1 MRGQDRARLAGQAL
15 SQRLASRYA
24 HRMRIIGITGW
35 SGAGKT
41 TLILKLIP
49 LLTERGL
56 KVSTLK
62 HAHHMFDVDT
72 PGKDSFEHRS
82 AGATE
87 VLIASANRFA
97 LMHELRGDPEPPLEL
112 LLEKLSAVDLVLI
125 EGFKRAPH
133 PKIEV
138 HRAANGKPFLYPGDP
153 AIMAVAS
160 DTRQAQPAPPWIA
173 LDDAGVIVEAVLTH
187 AVAPTAVD
195 WRRG

>member
-1 MRGQDRARLAGQAL
+1 
-15 SQRLASRYA
+15 
-24 HRMRIIGITGW
+24 MRIIGVTGW

-49 LLTERGL
+49 LLARQGMR
-56 KVSTLK
+56 VSTLK

-72 PGKDSFEHRS
+72 PGKDSHEHRM

-97 LMHELRGDPEPPLEL
+97 LMHELRGAPEPPLETL
-112 LLEKLSAVDLVLI
+112 LGRLSPVDLVLI

-138 HRAANGKPFLYPGDP
+138 YRAGNGKPPLHPGDP
-153 AIMAVAS
+153 TILAVAS
-160 DTRQAQPAPPWIA
+160 DVALPRLDRPLLA
-173 LDDAGVIVEAVLTH
+173 LDDAEAVAAFILEK
-187 AVAPTAVD
+187 AVEPAAVD
-195 WRRG
+195 WTRG

>member
-1 MRGQDRARLAGQAL
+1 
-15 SQRLASRYA
+15 
-24 HRMRIIGITGW
+24 MRIIGITGW

-49 LLTERGL
+49 LLTARGL

-72 PGKDSFEHRS
+72 PGKDSYEHRA

-87 VLIASANRFA
+87 VLVASENRFA
-97 LMHELRGDPEPPLEL
+97 IMHELRGAPEPPLEVL
-112 LLEKLSAVDLVLI
+112 LARLSPVDLVLI

-138 HRAANGKPFLYPGDP
+138 YRAANGKPPLHPGNP
-153 AIMAVAS
+153 GIVAVAS
-160 DTRQAQPAPPWIA
+160 DTPFPEAGRPVIA
-173 LDDAGVIVEAVLTH
+173 LDDAGAIAEAAITA
-187 AVAPTAVD
+187 AVAPSAVD
-195 WRRG
+195 WRRA

>member
-1 MRGQDRARLAGQAL
+1 
-15 SQRLASRYA
+15 
-24 HRMRIIGITGW
+24 MRIIGITGW

-49 LLTERGL
+49 LLTAKGL

-72 PGKDSFEHRS
+72 PGKDSYEHRA

-87 VLIASANRFA
+87 VLIASENRFA
-97 LMHELRGDPEPPLEL
+97 IMHELRGSPEPPLEVL
-112 LLEKLSAVDLVLI
+112 LGKLSAVDLVLI

-138 HRAANGKPFLYPGDP
+138 YREANGKPPLHPGNASIV
-153 AIMAVAS
+153 AIAS
-160 DTRQAQPAPPWIA
+160 DTAFPEASRPIIA
-173 LDDAGVIVEAVLTH
+173 LNDAPAIAETCIKR
-187 AVAPTAVD
+187 AVAPTMVD
-195 WRRG
+195 WRHG

>member
-1 MRGQDRARLAGQAL
+1 
-15 SQRLASRYA
+15 
-24 HRMRIIGITGW
+24 MRIIGITGW

-49 LLTERGL
+49 LLTAKGL

-72 PGKDSFEHRS
+72 PGKDSFEHRA

-87 VLIASANRFA
+87 VLVASENRFA
-97 LMHELRGDPEPPLEL
+97 LMHELRDAPEPPLEVL
-112 LLEKLSAVDLVLI
+112 LAKLSPVDLVLI

-138 HRAANGKPFLYPGDP
+138 FRAANGKPPLHPGN
-153 AIMAVAS
+153 ISIIGVAS
-160 DTRQAQPAPPWIA
+160 DVAFPQAACPVLA
-173 LDDAGVIVEAVLTH
+173 LDDMPMITESALAQ
-187 AVAPTAVD
+187 AVAPSSIN
-195 WRRG
+195 WRH

>member
-1 MRGQDRARLAGQAL
+1 
-15 SQRLASRYA
+15 
-24 HRMRIIGITGW
+24 MRIIGITGW

-49 LLTERGL
+49 LLTARGL

-62 HAHHMFDVDT
+62 HAHHMFDVDQT
-72 PGKDSFEHRS
+72 GKDSHSHRM

-87 VLIASANRFA
+87 VLIASENRFA
-97 LMHELRGDPEPPLEL
+97 IMHELRGAPEPPLEVL
-112 LLEKLSAVDLVLI
+112 LSKLSAVDYVLV

-138 HRAANGKPFLYPGDP
+138 YRQENGKPPLHPGDP
-153 AIMAVAS
+153 SVVAIAS
-160 DTRQAQPAPPWIA
+160 DTPFPEAGRPVMA
-173 LDDAGVIVEAVLTH
+173 LDDVVSIASMALAR
-187 AVAPTAVD
+187 AVAPSAVD

>member
-1 MRGQDRARLAGQAL
+1 
-15 SQRLASRYA
+15 
-24 HRMRIIGITGW
+24 MRIIGITGW

-41 TLILKLIP
+41 TLILKLVS
-49 LLTERGL
+49 LFSSEGL

-72 PGKDSFEHRS
+72 PGKDSYEHRA

-87 VLIASANRFA
+87 VLIASENRFA
-97 LMHELRGDPEPPLEL
+97 LMHELRGSPEPPLEL
-112 LLEKLSAVDLVLI
+112 LLGKLSAVDLVLI

-138 HRAANGKPFLYPGDP
+138 FRAANAKPPLHPGNP
-153 AIMAVAS
+153 SIVAIAS
-160 DTRQAQPAPPWIA
+160 DAPFPAA
-173 LDDAGVIVEAVLTH
+173 ECAVLDLDDTKAIAAMVL
-187 AVAPTAVD
+187 AQARAISAVD

>member
-1 MRGQDRARLAGQAL
+1 
-15 SQRLASRYA
+15 
-24 HRMRIIGITGW
+24 MRIIGITGW

-49 LLTERGL
+49 LLTARGL

-72 PGKDSFEHRS
+72 PGKDSYEHRA

-87 VLIASANRFA
+87 VLIASENRFA
-97 LMHELRGDPEPPLEL
+97 LMHELRDSPEPPLEVL
-112 LLEKLSAVDLVLI
+112 LSKLSAVDLVLI

-138 HRAANGKPFLYPGDP
+138 FRQANGKEPLHPGNP
-153 AIMAVAS
+153 SIVAVAS
-160 DTRQAQPAPPWIA
+160 DLAFAAAGRPVLALEDAPAIAQIVLAMALAPSAIN
-173 LDDAGVIVEAVLTH
+173 
-187 AVAPTAVD
+187 
-195 WRRG
+195 WREG

>member
-1 MRGQDRARLAGQAL
+1 
-15 SQRLASRYA
+15 
-24 HRMRIIGITGW
+24 MRIIGLTGW

-49 LLTERGL
+49 LFTSQGL

-72 PGKDSFEHRS
+72 PGKDSYEHRA

-87 VLIASANRFA
+87 VLIASENRFA
-97 LMHELRGDPEPPLEL
+97 LMHELRGHSEPKLEVL
-112 LLEKLSAVDLVLI
+112 LSKLSDVDLVLI

-138 HRAANGKPFLYPGDP
+138 YREANGKAALYTGNESIV
-153 AIMAVAS
+153 AIAS
-160 DTRQAQPAPPWIA
+160 DRPFKEATCPVFDIDNSKVIA
-173 LDDAGVIVEAVLTH
+173 DFMRDAAVPID
-187 AVAPTAVD
+187 VVN
-195 WRRG
+195 W